1 MSPAA
6 WFILTCPAVL
16 AWALVC
22 RWLLHSP
29 RQEPLVGLIYRGM
42 QAYVRLLHRVRY
54 EGLSE
59 VPRGVG
65 AGPLVVVCNHT
76 AGIDPLLVQAA
87 CEFEVRWMMA
97 NDMRLPRFEP
107 FWQFARIIGVD
118 RQGRDTTSARE
129 AIRHLKAGGVVGVFP
144 EGGIERPPETL
155 RPFYSGV
162 GLIVS
167 RSKAPVLPV
176 WIRGTPQ
183 VDRAWESLW
192 TPSRARV
199 TFGPIMRPEANEGP
213 EEITRSVRA
222 WFKQVSGWPD
232 AD

>member
-1 MSPAA
+1 
-6 WFILTCPAVL
+6 
-16 AWALVC
+16 
-22 RWLLHSP
+22 
-29 RQEPLVGLIYRGM
+29 M
-42 QAYVRLLHRVRY
+42 QAYVRLVHRVQY
-54 EGLSE
+54 EGLPFL
-59 VPRGVG
+59 PRGVS

-107 FWQFARIIGVD
+107 FWQLARAIGVD

-129 AIRHLKAGGVVGVFP
+129 AIRHLKAGGVIGVFP

-155 RPFYSGV
+155 RPFFSGV
-162 GLIVS
+162 GLIVA
-167 RSKAPVLPV
+167 RSGAPVLPV

-192 TPSRARV
+192 TPSHARV
-199 TFGPIMRPEANEGP
+199 TFGPLMRPGPGEGP
-213 EEITRSVRA
+213 AEITQSVRA
-222 WFKQVSGWPD
+222 WFREVSGWPD
-232 AD
+232 TD

>member
-1 MSPAA
+1 M
-6 WFILTCPAVL
+6 
-16 AWALVC
+16 AWALFC
-22 RWLLHSP
+22 RWLLTNP

-42 QAYVRLLHRVRY
+42 QAYVALLHRVRY
-54 EGLSE
+54 EGLNH
-59 VPRGVG
+59 VPRGVSP
-65 AGPLVVVCNHT
+65 GPLVVVCNHT

-107 FWQFARIIGVD
+107 FWRFARIIGVD

-129 AIRHLKAGGVVGVFP
+129 AIRHLKAGGVIGVFP

-155 RPFYSGV
+155 RPFFSGV

-192 TPSRARV
+192 TQSAARV
-199 TFGPIMRPEANEGP
+199 TFGPIMRPGAGEGP
-213 EEITRSVRA
+213 EEVTQAVRA
-222 WFKQVSGWPD
+222 WFRDVSGWPD
-232 AD
+232 TD